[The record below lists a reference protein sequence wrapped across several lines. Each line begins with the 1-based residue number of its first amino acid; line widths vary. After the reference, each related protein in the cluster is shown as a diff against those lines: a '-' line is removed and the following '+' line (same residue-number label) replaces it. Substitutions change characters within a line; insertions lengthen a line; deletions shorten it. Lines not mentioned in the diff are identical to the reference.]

1 MRRRSCLPA
10 WRALPPTLTDRIAC
24 KGPSSEWP
32 AAPITVW
39 RKLFMPVD
47 YMSRVDNDIPA
58 YSPRVAG
65 AFDDAFIEVADIR
78 WGANSTWENPLQTGF
93 TGLGL
98 VRYAHEETDY
108 PLPHPLHTAHLL
120 GVDRIDSCD
129 SEEYGLTKRAE
140 GWFQYT
146 MGHSSV
152 AAGTIWWIE
161 GEIEA
166 PSANRK
172 TSIHELGHLIGGLG
186 ENGAV
191 TRKMCYGQEPYP
203 SDMDVMTQRY
213 CDGLHPPHYFNL
225 SNLET
230 LRAPI
235 RY

>member
-1 MRRRSCLPA
+1 MRKGEGQACVDSQTGNVLE
-10 WRALPPTLTDRIAC
+10 PP
-24 KGPSSEWP
+24 WP
-32 AAPITVW
+32 DF
-39 RKLFMPVD
+39 R
-47 YMSRVDNDIPA
+47 
-58 YSPRVAG
+58 PRPEEVAG

-98 VRYAHEETDY
+98 VRYAHEQTDY

-129 SEEYGLTKRAE
+129 SEDYGLTKRTE

-146 MGHSSV
+146 MGHSAV
-152 AAGTIWWIE
+152 AAGNIWRIE
-161 GEIEA
+161 GEEA
-166 PSANRK
+166 EPFANRK

-191 TRKMCYGQEPYP
+191 MCTGQGPYP
-203 SDMDVMTQRY
+203 SDMDVMTQGY

-230 LRAPI
+230 LRRSI